1 MFVNSISLHL
11 KVIITFFLFV
21 TQVFLFFFFFFYSLS
36 GVEHR
41 LTADQTLQRFGEN
54 EANKFNL

>member
-41 LTADQTLQRFGEN
+41 LAADQTLQRFGEN